1 MMRLVCLTG
10 GIAGG
15 KSSLAKM
22 LELMG
27 AHVENADDLA
37 RELAATPEIRAEL
50 TEALGRSF
58 FTSDGTL
65 KRSEL
70 AAYIFHH
77 PDALKRVNEI
87 IHPRVV
93 EELARRYDE
102 VRERPGCFVV
112 ETALAVETGYVERF
126 DIVVVVTA
134 SRPERLRRLV
144 DEKGLTADQAVARMA
159 AQLPEEEKLER
170 ADIVILNDGSL
181 EQLEGKARN
190 LFEELCTDG

>member
-1 MMRLVCLTG
+1 
-10 GIAGG
+10 
-15 KSSLAKM
+15 M
-22 LELMG
+22 LEQMG

-37 RELAATPEIRAEL
+37 RELAATPDVRAAL
-50 TEALGRSF
+50 TDALGRSF
-58 FTSDGTL
+58 YSSDGTL

-77 PDALKRVNEI
+77 PDALRRVNEV

-112 ETALAVETGYVERF
+112 ETALAVETGYVEHF
-126 DIVVVVTA
+126 DVVVAVTA

-144 DEKGLTADQAVARMA
+144 DDKGLTADQAVARMA
-159 AQLPEEEKLER
+159 AQLPEEEKLQR
-170 ADIVILNDGSL
+170 ADIVIVNDGTL
-181 EQLEGKARN
+181 EELASKARD

>member
-22 LELMG
+22 LEQMG

-93 EELARRYDE
+93 EELARRYAE